1 MIIYLIKLILILV
14 FNIGA
19 NINYIYSE
27 CKCCCNNKSREIG
40 SGSKGNLGPNP
51 PKWIKTPKK
60 SIKPSKVKTPE
71 VIKHKPNNDHNQTLG
86 TNTSK
91 ADHRSKG
98 GGIQGDKFEIDLNN
112 HTLKCNGNR
121 LTEFKK
127 IETVDLTSINP
138 QRVINAVHN
147 YDENIYYTIDKN
159 IFNSIKEDSN
169 VEIIKNS
176 NSDTYIVFAVKTQVE
191 GFSKENPKYD
201 YYIVYCHN
209 GNSTEDDHGL
219 FDKIDTNVE
228 IKILCSGNSLNCI
241 NFMFFDCKNLKKII
255 FTTKGLNTSNVNNMG
270 GMFNECKNLEELDLS
285 TFNTNNVKY
294 MYGMFSGCS
303 SLKKLNLS
311 NFNTNNETSMH
322 DMFYGCNELIG
333 NVTTNDKKIKKIY
346 AQFIKED

>member
-14 FNIGA
+14 FNICV
-19 NINYIYSE
+19 NIYYINSE
-27 CKCCCNNKSREIG
+27 CKCCGGNSKSGEMG
-40 SGSKGNLGPNP
+40 SGSKGNLNTNP
-51 PKWIKTPKK
+51 Q
-60 SIKPSKVKTPE
+60 KVKTPE
-71 VIKHKPNNDHNQTLG
+71 VVKPKPNNYP
-86 TNTSK
+86 NTQK

-98 GGIQGDKFEIDLNN
+98 GGIKGDKFEIDLNN

-159 IFNSIKEDSN
+159 IFNSIKKDSN

-209 GNSTEDDHGL
+209 GNSTEDNYGL
-219 FDKIDTNVE
+219 FDRIDTNVE
-228 IKILCSGNSLNCI
+228 IKILGSGNNLADIEYMFYNC
-241 NFMFFDCKNLKKII
+241 KSLKKLNLSN
-255 FTTKGLNTSNVNNMG
+255 LNTSNVTNMG
-270 GMFNECKNLEELDLS
+270 GMFKGCKNLKELDLS

-303 SLKKLNLS
+303 SLNKLNLS
-311 NFNTNNETSMH
+311 NFNTNNVTNMQN
-322 DMFYGCNELIG
+322 MFSGCNELAG
-333 NVTTNDKKIKKIY
+333 NVTTNDERIKSDY
-346 AQFIKED
+346 AQFIR

>member
-14 FNIGA
+14 FNIGV
-19 NINYIYSE
+19 NTYYIYSE
-27 CKCCCNNKSREIG
+27 CKCCCNNKSGEIG

-71 VIKHKPNNDHNQTLG
+71 VVKHKPNNDHNQTLG

-98 GGIQGDKFEIDLNN
+98 GGIKGDKFEIDLNN

-127 IETVDLTSINP
+127 IDEQLTDNP
-138 QRVINAVHN
+138 EKVINAGHN
-147 YDENIYYTIDKN
+147 SDKNIYYTINKN

-209 GNSTEDDHGL
+209 GNSTEDNYGL
-219 FDKIDTNVE
+219 FDRIDTNVE
-228 IKILCSGNSLNCI
+228 IKILGSGNNLADIEYMFYNC
-241 NFMFFDCKNLKKII
+241 KSLKKLNLSN
-255 FTTKGLNTSNVNNMG
+255 LNTSNVTNMG
-270 GMFNECKNLEELDLS
+270 GMFKGCKNLKELDLS

-303 SLKKLNLS
+303 SLNKLNLS
-311 NFNTNNETSMH
+311 NFNTNNVTNMQN
-322 DMFYGCNELIG
+322 MFSGCNELAG
-333 NVTTNDKKIKKIY
+333 NVTTKDERIKSDY
-346 AQFIKED
+346 AQFIR